1 MYTKLHKKFQH
12 EDLAL
17 TVSALVN

>member
-1 MYTKLHKKFQH
+1 MYTKSHKKFQH